1 MNDEKKPSQANPG
14 AGQGLAA
21 VAQELEQ
28 AKKMLK
34 EAESKLAE
42 MTELAKRTAADLQNF
57 KRRSDEERAGLRVF
71 ANLQLL
77 QGIFPIIDNF
87 QRAFQHIP
95 ENLAQDEWVK
105 GLFAIEK
112 QFVATLASLGLNE
125 IPCEPGAKFDPTL
138 HEAVT
143 QGPGEKDTVLECF
156 ERGYLFNGQVVRPA
170 KVKVG
175 TGEEKTKG

>member
-1 MNDEKKPSQANPG
+1 MDDANPTQG
-14 AGQGLAA
+14 ATSSGLAA
-21 VAQELEQ
+21 VEQELEQ
-28 AKKMLK
+28 AKTLLK
-34 EAESKLAE
+34 DAESKLAE

-87 QRAFQHIP
+87 QRAFAHIP

-112 QFVATLASLGLNE
+112 QFMGTLASLGLTE

-143 QGPGEKDTVLECF
+143 QGPGAKDTVLECL
-156 ERGYLFNGQVVRPA
+156 ERGYTFNGQVVRPA

-175 TGEEKTKG
+175 AVENPAN

>member
-1 MNDEKKPSQANPG
+1 MNDKKNPTN
-14 AGQGLAA
+14 GLAA

-28 AKKMLK
+28 AKTLLK
-34 EAESKLAE
+34 EAEAKLAE

-77 QGIFPIIDNF
+77 QGIFPVIDNF
-87 QRAFQHIP
+87 QRAFAHIP
-95 ENLAQDEWVK
+95 ENLASDEWVK

-112 QFVATLASLGLNE
+112 QFVATLASLGLTE
-125 IPCEPGAKFDPTL
+125 IPCEPGAKFDPTM

-143 QGPGEKDTVLECF
+143 QGPGEKDTVMECLEK
-156 ERGYLFNGQVVRPA
+156 GYAWNGQTIRPA

-175 TGEEKTKG
+175 NGNV